1 VATLPDTHFVD
12 TLHRVICADTVRY
25 FVRLSDTSAVLST
38 DTVGIFFQDDVP
50 TAPCSLR
57 LCSVDTALGQIRL
70 SWYPSPDTDVMGY
83 YICIGSPCRDF
94 DTVWGRLNTSY
105 LCPPE
110 FTASENSFRI
120 LAFDSCYQASPL
132 TPYYH
137 NPLLSLSAAPCSR
150 QLRFE
155 WSRYIN
161 MPDSVASYRLHYR
174 LLPDTHWHKHVFP
187 PTGPFSL
194 DTLVA
199 NLATGGVTAYLS
211 VHSASDTLLAL
222 SALATLHFDY
232 GDTAAYARILSADFD
247 PTLPAVQLSF
257 DIDPSFPGPFC
268 TLLRAKGNDP
278 SFTPLATLPLPV
290 SSYTDM
296 DIHRSA
302 GRYIYRLDV
311 PDLCQQRIVSSDTV
325 SVVLPETEPP
335 AAYFPNI
342 IRYGDPE
349 CGRFCPQYVSALA
362 ADYHLEI
369 YTRWGERIF
378 HTQNLSD
385 CWDGTNVSGQPL
397 PQGVYLY
404 YVHCRH
410 ADGVSK
416 YYRGTITLI
425 H

>member
-1 VATLPDTHFVD
+1 
-12 TLHRVICADTVRY
+12 
-25 FVRLSDTSAVLST
+25 
-38 DTVGIFFQDDVP
+38 
-50 TAPCSLR
+50 
-57 LCSVDTALGQIRL
+57 
-70 SWYPSPDTDVMGY
+70 
-83 YICIGSPCRDF
+83 
-94 DTVWGRLNTSY
+94 
-105 LCPPE
+105 
-110 FTASENSFRI
+110 
-120 LAFDSCYQASPL
+120 
-132 TPYYH
+132 
-137 NPLLSLSAAPCSR
+137 
-150 QLRFE
+150 
-155 WSRYIN
+155 
-161 MPDSVASYRLHYR
+161 
-174 LLPDTHWHKHVFP
+174 
-187 PTGPFSL
+187 
-194 DTLVA
+194 
-199 NLATGGVTAYLS
+199 
-211 VHSASDTLLAL
+211 
-222 SALATLHFDY
+222 
-232 GDTAAYARILSADFD
+232 
-247 PTLPAVQLSF
+247 
-257 DIDPSFPGPFC
+257 
-268 TLLRAKGNDP
+268 
-278 SFTPLATLPLPV
+278 
-290 SSYTDM
+290 M

-311 PDLCQQRIVSSDTV
+311 PDLCQQRVVSSDTV